1 MKAIVCARLG
11 LPRLARY
18 RDVPEPVPG
27 DREVLIEVHASSVT
41 FSNLLLF
48 QRRWWLFRLALGGR
62 LTPKSGIP
70 GTDVAGRVA
79 LPGPGVT
86 KFAAGDAVYGDLFS
100 AGKGALAEYVCAP
113 ESILA
118 PMPANLSFEEA
129 AAVPE
134 SALVALRGLRD
145 KGQVRTGQR
154 VLVYG
159 ASGGIGAFAVQIA
172 KHLGAEVT
180 GVCST
185 RNVDLVRSLGADH
198 VTDYTREDFTRSGQR
213 YDLVFAARYTRPVS
227 DIGRALVPG
236 GIYVSTMGPSAAR
249 GFQEFFLGPRA
260 LKKQGQRVSVIDV
273 DYNWEDLVFI
283 KELIEAGRLRPVI
296 DRCFPLS
303 QAPGAFRYYAGGHA
317 RGKVVITV
325 RRDG

>member
-1 MKAIVCARLG
+1 MKAIVCTRLG

-18 RDVPEPVPG
+18 KDVPEPVPG

-41 FSNLLLF
+41 FSNLFLF
-48 QRRWWLFRLALGGR
+48 QRRWWPFRLLLGGQ
-62 LTPKSGIP
+62 LIPKSGIP

-79 LPGPGVT
+79 ALGPGVT
-86 KFAAGDAVYGDLFS
+86 RFKTGDAVYGDLYA

-113 ESILA
+113 ENVPA

-145 KGQVRTGQR
+145 KGQVQKGQR

-159 ASGGIGAFAVQIA
+159 ASGGIGTFAVQIA

-180 GVCST
+180 GVCGP
-185 RNVDLVRSLGADH
+185 RNVDLVRSVGADH
-198 VTDYTREDFTRSGQR
+198 VIDYTKEDFTRSGQL

-227 DIGRALVPG
+227 DIGRALSPG
-236 GIYVSTMGPSAAR
+236 GVYVSTMGPSAAR
-249 GFQEFFLGPRA
+249 GFQEFYFGPRA
-260 LKKQGQRVSVIDV
+260 LKKRGQRVSVIDV
-273 DYNWEDLVFI
+273 DYDWGDLVLI
-283 KELIEAGRLRPVI
+283 KDLIEAGKLRPVV
-296 DRCFPLS
+296 DRRYPLS
-303 QAPGAFRYYAGGHA
+303 RAPEAFRYYGGGHA

-325 RRDG
+325 RPDG